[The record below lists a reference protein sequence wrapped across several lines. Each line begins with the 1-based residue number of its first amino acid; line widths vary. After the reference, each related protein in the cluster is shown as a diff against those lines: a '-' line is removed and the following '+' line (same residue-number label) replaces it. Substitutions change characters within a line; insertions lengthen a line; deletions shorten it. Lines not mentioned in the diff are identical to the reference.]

1 VVVVALWGHKWQ
13 RQMVL
18 CCSDNAAVVSII
30 NTGRSRDQ
38 LLMHL
43 MRSLLFFY
51 SPDWL
56 YLQAVHVEGR
66 LNTATD
72 KLSRDNLSLFC
83 HQVPDALPSPTPN
96 PKELVELLLIQRPD

>member
-1 VVVVALWGHKWQ
+1 VGAQVAEADGPLLL
-13 RQMVL
+13 RQ
-18 CCSDNAAVVSII
+18 CSSGVHYQHRKEQGSTFDALDAKFA
-30 NTGRSRDQ
+30 
-38 LLMHL
+38 
-43 MRSLLFFY
+43 FFY